1 MSLLRS
7 KYRIWSTRCVLI
19 VLALSPILIT
29 TSLLAQDPVYSQ
41 FYNAP
46 LELNPAFA
54 GNSYT
59 PTIALNYR
67 NQWPGVSNT
76 YQTYSASYD
85 QYLNRYNSGI
95 GFNILSDNAGNGA
108 IKTTKISG
116 LYSYKLKV
124 NDELNL
130 KIGLEAAAIQ
140 TRLDWAS
147 FSFPDQIDPEFGAV
161 SPGGIPFP
169 TSELQPDD
177 TSSSFLD
184 ISTGLLL
191 YNPLFYAGMTFNH
204 ITNPDNSFLE
214 SGNNVVGLPFRFS
227 MHGGMQINLDR
238 GNKKDEGA
246 FITPNVLYV
255 KQADFSQLIL
265 GAYGSVR
272 SFFVGGWYRHAF
284 SNPDAVIATVGM
296 RAGIFKIGYSYD
308 FTVSDLSINTGGSHE
323 LGILINFESITSP
336 PSELNDCLKLFR

>member
-1 MSLLRS
+1 MSLLRNNNKFWTS
-7 KYRIWSTRCVLI
+7 GAIKMI
-19 VLALSPILIT
+19 LALSPIFFAL
-29 TSLLAQDPVYSQ
+29 SLSAQDPVFTQ

-76 YQTYSASYD
+76 YQTYAASYD
-85 QYLNRYNSGI
+85 QFLDRYNSGV
-95 GFNILSDNAGNGA
+95 GLNILSDNAGNGA
-108 IKTTKISG
+108 IKTIKISG

-124 NDELNL
+124 NDDLHL

-140 TRLDWAS
+140 TRLDWAT
-147 FSFPDQIDPEFGAV
+147 FSFPDQVDPEFGVV

-169 TSELQPDD
+169 TSEIQPDNL
-177 TSSSFLD
+177 SNSFLD
-184 ISTGLLL
+184 VSTGLLL
-191 YNPLFYAGMTFNH
+191 YSPLFYAGMTFNH
-204 ITNPDNSFLE
+204 ITNPDNSFLDG
-214 SGNNVVGLPFRFS
+214 GNDIVGLPFRLS
-227 MHGGMQINLDR
+227 MHGGMQLNFDR

-255 KQADFSQLIL
+255 RQADFSQLNV

-284 SNPDAVIATVGM
+284 TNPDAIIATVGV

-308 FTVSDLSINTGGSHE
+308 FTVSDLGINTGGSHE
-323 LGILINFESITSP
+323 LGILINFESITPP
-336 PSELNDCLKLFR
+336 PSQLNDCLKLFR